1 MPTGESEPRRS
12 TPWLLGVLGTA
23 LLIAFLAWLRHG
35 QSYTWLVDFEIY
47 RSGGSA
53 VLAGRDLYLEK
64 NPFSQMYFTY
74 PPIAAMVF
82 TPASVASLAVT
93 GFVWVVLDAMALVAA
108 VWLVLGVVRVRE
120 PRLRAGLTAVISALA
135 MLLLPVDL
143 ELALGQLNFMLMF
156 LVLLDLLRGDGRRWQ
171 GVGIGI
177 AAGIKLI
184 PLIYVVYLAC
194 TGRVRAAVTA
204 LGAFAG
210 TILLAFVV
218 LPGDS
223 MEYWFGSGLS
233 ANRPGPPQA
242 PFNASLR
249 GVFARLFGT
258 DEPVNLV
265 WLASA
270 VVVGLLGL
278 AAAVMVHRK
287 GFPLRGVLVCAL
299 TALLVSPVSWLP
311 HWVWAVPVLILLGS
325 LAWQRRS
332 VWWLAIT
339 AVTAAGF
346 GLRLVIWFVPP
357 EAFYPASTPAN
368 LSMSAGAQLA
378 AATFPLLAI
387 VLVVVLAFRDRDR
400 RSELEPSIGTTSDT
414 RRN

>member
-1 MPTGESEPRRS
+1 MSTVESKPRRGV
-12 TPWLLGVLGTA
+12 PWLPGVLGTA

-35 QSYTWLVDFEIY
+35 QTLTWLVDFEIY

-53 VLAGRDLYLEK
+53 VLAGRDLYLDM
-64 NPFSQMYFTY
+64 NPFSRMYFTY
-74 PPIAAMVF
+74 PPIAAVVF
-82 TPASVASLAVT
+82 TPASVGSLAVA
-93 GFVWVVLDAMALVAA
+93 GFVWVVLDAAALVGAI
-108 VWLVLGVVRVRE
+108 WLVLGAVRVRD
-120 PRLRAGLTAVISALA
+120 PRLRAGLTAATAVPA

-143 ELALGQLNFMLMF
+143 ELALGQVNIMLMF

-184 PLIYVVYLAC
+184 PLVYVVYLAC
-194 TGRVRAAVTA
+194 TGRLRAAVTA
-204 LGAFAG
+204 LGVFAG

-218 LPGDS
+218 VPGDS
-223 MEYWFGSGLS
+223 TAYWFGPGLS

-242 PFNASLR
+242 PFNESLR
-249 GVFARLFGT
+249 GVFARLLGT

-270 VVVGLLGL
+270 AVVGLLGL
-278 AAAVMVHRK
+278 AVAVMLHRE
-287 GFPLRGVLVCAL
+287 GFLLRGVLVCAL

-325 LAWQRRS
+325 LALRQRS
-332 VWWLAIT
+332 AWWFTLT
-339 AVTAAGF
+339 ALTAAGF

-357 EAFYPASTPAN
+357 AAFYPMSTPAN
-368 LSMSAGAQLA
+368 LTMSAGAQLA
-378 AATFPLLAI
+378 AATYPFLAI
-387 VLVVVLAFRDRDR
+387 VLIVALARRDTAGIATSPTA
-400 RSELEPSIGTTSDT
+400 RSGTG
-414 RRN
+414 